1 MSDFWPAL
9 RRILME
15 HGWEH
20 LREAK
25 GDHVVWWHPPT
36 GRTLII
42 DKGTKSRHTV
52 NGILKDAGLPKAF

>member
-1 MSDFWPAL
+1 MSDFWPEL
-9 RRILME
+9 RRILRDN
-15 HGWEH
+15 GWEH

-25 GDHVVWWHPPT
+25 GDHVIWWHPET
-36 GRTLII
+36 RRTLTI